1 MLAQIQS
8 AGVLGVEAF
17 AVCTEVDVSLGLPG
31 YHLVGLGASAVKE
44 GGVRV
49 RSALLH
55 SGWKLPA
62 RKVTINLAPAD
73 IRKDG
78 AAFDLPIALGILTAQ
93 EVIPAAALDG
103 VMAMGELG
111 LDGSLRSIAGA
122 LPAAMLAR
130 ARKARALVLPSASA
144 GEAAA
149 LRDVLVLGASSLAE
163 VVAHLTGGPP
173 LARVAEPPPPTEDP
187 NTEVDLGD
195 VCGQEHAKLALE
207 IAAAGGHNLLMVGAP
222 GTGKPVIPGPNLLED
237 PTAYSR
243 VVPDSRVAPAF
254 LAVWLDSGSWIEI
267 AKISFEMT
275 LTQNPCSRLRW

>member
-1 MLAQIQS
+1 MLAQVES

-78 AAFDLPIALGILTAQ
+78 AAFDLPIALGILSAQ
-93 EVIPAAALDG
+93 EIIPRGALDG
-103 VMAMGELG
+103 VMLMGELG
-111 LDGSLRSIAGA
+111 LDGSLRPVAGA
-122 LPAAMLAR
+122 LPAALLAR
-130 ARKARALVLPSASA
+130 TRKARALVLPNASA

-149 LRDVLVLGASSLAE
+149 LRDLVVLGASSLPE
-163 VVAHLTGGPP
+163 VVAHFSGGQP
-173 LARVAEPPPPTEDP
+173 LARVPEPEAAVASPSDEL
-187 NTEVDLGD
+187 DLAD
-195 VCGQEHAKLALE
+195 VRGQEHAKLALE
-207 IAAAGGHNLLMVGAP
+207 IAAAGGHNLLLVGAP
-222 GTGKPVIPGPNLLED
+222 GTGKPVTPGPTLLED
-237 PTAYSR
+237 PTAYSL
-243 VVPDSRVAPAF
+243 VVPEF

-267 AKISFEMT
+267 AKISFEIT
-275 LTQNPCSRLRW
+275 LMQNPCSRLRW